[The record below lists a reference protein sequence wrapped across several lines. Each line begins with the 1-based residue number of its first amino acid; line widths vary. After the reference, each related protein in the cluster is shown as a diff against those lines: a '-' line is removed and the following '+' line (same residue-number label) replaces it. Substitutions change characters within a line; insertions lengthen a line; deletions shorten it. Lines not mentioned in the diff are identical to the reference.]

1 MNSEIIK
8 RLINLGLRGLS
19 MGSKFV
25 LVIFLAKYLSV
36 EDIGLYGLIIATVSF
51 SVVLLGGEI
60 YTYSQR
66 EMLSVDKSQWFWVIQ
81 QQSIATLMLYFIV
94 LPLQLVIFYNN
105 WLPKSLL
112 PIFVLLL
119 ISEHI
124 AQEINRI
131 LITMQK
137 QLIASIILFCRLG
150 AWCWVVIILFLY
162 NESYRQ
168 IDTVLWLWLTGSV
181 MSIFIGVTF
190 VVNELPSLSFNKVD
204 KTWIKKGY
212 SVAFK
217 FFCATLCY
225 RAIMTADRY
234 IIEYVGGKDILAVYV
249 VYVSIA
255 MAINSVLVP
264 TVFSFVYPKLVAN
277 YKQGKFSEYQGNL
290 KELIKSVVIIG
301 GGVAVLIG
309 VLAPFVFEWTDKVIL
324 LENIHLLWLLLLMS
338 FLYSVSMIPHYV
350 LYAKDLDNKILY
362 SHFFSLLF
370 FTIGCLVAM
379 NSTNVNIVMYSLIG
393 SMVCLCTTKAW
404 FAFSNQLEN

>member
-8 RLINLGLRGLS
+8 RLVNLALRGLS

-66 EMLSVDKSQWFWVIQ
+66 EMLSVDKSHWFWVIQ
-81 QQSIATLMLYFIV
+81 HQSIATLMLYFIV

-105 WLPKSLL
+105 WLPKSLM
-112 PIFVLLL
+112 PIYVLLL

-168 IDTVLWLWLTGSV
+168 IDTVLWLWLSGSV
-181 MSIFIGVTF
+181 MSIVIGVIF

-234 IIEYVGGKDILAVYV
+234 IIEYVGGKDMLAVYV
-249 VYVSIA
+249 VYISIA

-277 YKQGKFSEYQGNL
+277 YKKGKFAEYQRNL
-290 KELIKSVVIIG
+290 KELIRSVVIIG

-309 VLAPFVFEWTDKVIL
+309 VFAPFVFEWTDKVIL

-338 FLYSVSMIPHYV
+338 FLYSVSMVPHYV
-350 LYAKDLDNKILY
+350 LYAKGLDNKILY

-370 FTIGCLVAM
+370 FTVGCLVAM